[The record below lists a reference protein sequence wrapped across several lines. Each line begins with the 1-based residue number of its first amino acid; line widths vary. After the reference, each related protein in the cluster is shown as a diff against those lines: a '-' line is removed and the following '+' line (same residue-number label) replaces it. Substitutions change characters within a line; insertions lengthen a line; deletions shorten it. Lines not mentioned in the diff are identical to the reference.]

1 MPLTLAASVQLLVV
15 FSADLVQDAPSTL
28 NWLLRQTAT
37 ASRSAE
43 LDVPSK
49 GDLLSLMGAAPS
61 EGQPN
66 KTTEDVVVAIHP
78 SSKREGSASFV
89 TLWADNNSGSRP
101 STTEMMN
108 RQEYSLY
115 FQVEGD
121 DASYRLFETD
131 GAGNCVVSQ
140 DAKRLLGMTQE
151 DLDKL
156 RNPDTDCFVRVD
168 HKTTNSYEASASEL
182 YSEVVVTTQKKD
194 EDGSPALDDE
204 GNPIYKE
211 TRKHITWSIRHDGV
225 SEGET
230 AYDGAYIDA
239 PRDDY
244 PGYVNDGQEV
254 MQLLGD
260 VTFNFTLRVGDEAGR
275 LASLP
280 EDERFNAWFQEWGI
294 HQKLIVKK
302 NVNGTEEDYSELTGG
317 PEADNELYHAMK
329 DGALKLSISN
339 DGQTAMLGPARW
351 PMYHPDGSAFEY
363 SLQQEESKSTK
374 TFPDGATYSDYYQ
387 VVYNNLNTLH
397 HSSDTTVAHNDGTII
412 LIHKGD
418 TRVDAH
424 KIWLDDDASERPETR
439 FTLWR
444 YSLRD
449 GAGSDSASQVT
460 TRDDGG
466 AYITLTLSAEESE
479 KAGDGAIDLGDLL
492 RKQYPDCSIAK
503 YDPAGYPYI
512 YLIREDGLSGYEAL
526 FGSGVAED
534 GSATGDTGANYYS
547 ADFENTVAA
556 GGDAVR
562 TDGDKS
568 LYMGGTIIN
577 RRSDTTKQTLAKT
590 WEAGSYQDQLAD
602 VEVTFQLERILKE
615 HAKFDEDRGYWVAN
629 GDTYKVTDPATG
641 ETFEYPYDFRYC
653 DDVPSDAQLKTVA
666 GWTSEN
672 LTQEVSA
679 DVPRYDKDGKEWV
692 YRWNE
697 VAVTKAG
704 DPTSFFIQ
712 NTDPD
717 TGLKLMS
724 GDFFILSSIVD
735 DQGANVPLHFK
746 GEYDKERGVLVNR
759 YVDETIAQ
767 MQKWWWNENTQEFT
781 QDTSNLGYEAQPVT
795 VTLLCNNEVFGEFT
809 VNGAK
814 SEKREV
820 ASKDGSTAFFCQETE
835 PWVMDFT
842 GLPKYDANGSKYDYM
857 VVEGAMGYFQ
867 QHQYMPEDPE
877 TGLPNVTKI
886 WNKPGSGGS
895 LIRVS
900 KAWED
905 GGGTPLPVCPSRW
918 ASSPSTTSSK
928 MAS

>member
-1 MPLTLAASVQLLVV
+1 MHRPNKVPFKGTLTSKAFSIFLALTLCVPTTLAGNLSHVRQAQADTSVPQEQSTGGDALDSAPDGDSVGEAADSAQAQDAPDSPALSPALDWSTQYQALVLSSKGLTVDVQKLVERVRESGATLSSGDTQAQAAQSGESHPVGSQAAAPSGAAQSELPSTIPATLDLSFELDPSAWVGDSGANPSSGTDQSPAADPLSASEHKAVVPGDWFSVELPKELKPADETLALDVFQNDEQGNATTVKIAEATWEGDKAKVTFTTPVDTASGAVPLYGQSAQRATGVDASMPLTLAASVQLPVV
-15 FSADLVQDAPSTL
+15 FSADLVQDAPSTF
-28 NWLLRQTAT
+28 NWLLQQTASG
-37 ASRSAE
+37 SRSAQ
-43 LDVPSK
+43 LCVPSR
-49 GDLLSLMGAAPS
+49 GEFLSLMGAAPS

-66 KTTEDVVVAIHP
+66 AIAEDEVIAIHP

-89 TLWADNNSGSRP
+89 TLWADNNLGSRP

-108 RQEYSLY
+108 RQEYRLY

-131 GAGNCVVSQ
+131 SEGNCVVSQ

-168 HKTTNSYEASASEL
+168 RKTTNSYEASASEL

-204 GNPIYKE
+204 GKPIYKE

-225 SEGET
+225 NEGAT

-239 PRDDY
+239 SRDDY
-244 PGYVNDGQEV
+244 PGYVNGGQEV

-260 VTFNFTLRVGDEAGR
+260 VTFNFTLRAGDEVGP

-280 EDERFNAWFQEWGI
+280 EDERLDAWFQKWGI

-302 NVNGTEEDYSELTGG
+302 NVNGIEEDYSELTGG

-329 DGALKLSISN
+329 NATLKLSISN
-339 DGQTAMLGPARW
+339 DGQTAVLGPARW

-363 SLQQEESKSTK
+363 SLQQEEAKCTK
-374 TFPDGATYSDYYQ
+374 TFPDGTTYSDYYQ

-397 HSSDTTVAHNDGTII
+397 HSSDTTAAHNNGTIT

-449 GAGSDSASQVT
+449 GAGPDSASQVT

-512 YLIREDGLSGYEAL
+512 YLIREDGLSGYETL

-556 GGDAVR
+556 GGRCRPRGWRQVALHGRYHHQSPQRYHKADAR
-562 TDGDKS
+562 QD
-568 LYMGGTIIN
+568 MGGGVVSRPAC
-577 RRSDTTKQTLAKT
+577 RR
-590 WEAGSYQDQLAD
+590 
-602 VEVTFQLERILKE
+602 
-615 HAKFDEDRGYWVAN
+615 
-629 GDTYKVTDPATG
+629 
-641 ETFEYPYDFRYC
+641 
-653 DDVPSDAQLKTVA
+653 
-666 GWTSEN
+666 
-672 LTQEVSA
+672 
-679 DVPRYDKDGKEWV
+679 
-692 YRWNE
+692 
-697 VAVTKAG
+697 
-704 DPTSFFIQ
+704 
-712 NTDPD
+712 
-717 TGLKLMS
+717 
-724 GDFFILSSIVD
+724 
-735 DQGANVPLHFK
+735 
-746 GEYDKERGVLVNR
+746 
-759 YVDETIAQ
+759 
-767 MQKWWWNENTQEFT
+767 
-781 QDTSNLGYEAQPVT
+781 
-795 VTLLCNNEVFGEFT
+795 
-809 VNGAK
+809 
-814 SEKREV
+814 
-820 ASKDGSTAFFCQETE
+820 
-835 PWVMDFT
+835 
-842 GLPKYDANGSKYDYM
+842 
-857 VVEGAMGYFQ
+857 
-867 QHQYMPEDPE
+867 
-877 TGLPNVTKI
+877 
-886 WNKPGSGGS
+886 
-895 LIRVS
+895 
-900 KAWED
+900 
-905 GGGTPLPVCPSRW
+905 
-918 ASSPSTTSSK
+918 
-928 MAS
+928 

>member
-1 MPLTLAASVQLLVV
+1 
-15 FSADLVQDAPSTL
+15 
-28 NWLLRQTAT
+28 
-37 ASRSAE
+37 
-43 LDVPSK
+43 
-49 GDLLSLMGAAPS
+49 
-61 EGQPN
+61 
-66 KTTEDVVVAIHP
+66 
-78 SSKREGSASFV
+78 
-89 TLWADNNSGSRP
+89 
-101 STTEMMN
+101 MMN
-108 RQEYSLY
+108 RQEYGLY

-121 DASYRLFETD
+121 DASYRLFEMD
-131 GAGNCVVSQ
+131 SAGNCVVSQ

-168 HKTTNSYEASASEL
+168 RKTTNSYEASASEL

-211 TRKHITWSIRHDGV
+211 TRKHITWSIKHDGV
-225 SEGET
+225 NEGET

-239 PRDDY
+239 SRDDY

-275 LASLP
+275 LTSLP
-280 EDERFNAWFQEWGI
+280 EDERFDAWFQEWGI

-339 DGQTAMLGPARW
+339 DGQTAMLGLARW

-387 VVYNNLNTLH
+387 VVYNNLNTLDY
-397 HSSDTTVAHNDGTII
+397 SSDTTAAHNNGTII

-444 YSLRD
+444 YSSRD
-449 GAGSDSASQVT
+449 GAGPDSASQVT

-466 AYITLTLSAEESE
+466 AYVTLTLSAEESE
-479 KAGDGAIDLGDLL
+479 KAGDGAIDLGGLF

-512 YLIREDGLSGYEAL
+512 YLIREDGLSGYETL
-526 FGSGVAED
+526 FGLGVAED

-547 ADFENTVAA
+547 DDFESIVAA

-562 TDGDKS
+562 ADGDKS

-577 RRSDTTKQTLAKT
+577 RRSDTTKKTLAKT

-615 HAKFDEDRGYWVAN
+615 HATFDEDRGYWVAN
-629 GDTYKVTDPATG
+629 GDTY
-641 ETFEYPYDFRYC
+641 
-653 DDVPSDAQLKTVA
+653 
-666 GWTSEN
+666 
-672 LTQEVSA
+672 
-679 DVPRYDKDGKEWV
+679 
-692 YRWNE
+692 
-697 VAVTKAG
+697 
-704 DPTSFFIQ
+704 
-712 NTDPD
+712 
-717 TGLKLMS
+717 
-724 GDFFILSSIVD
+724 
-735 DQGANVPLHFK
+735 
-746 GEYDKERGVLVNR
+746 
-759 YVDETIAQ
+759 
-767 MQKWWWNENTQEFT
+767 
-781 QDTSNLGYEAQPVT
+781 
-795 VTLLCNNEVFGEFT
+795 
-809 VNGAK
+809 
-814 SEKREV
+814 
-820 ASKDGSTAFFCQETE
+820 
-835 PWVMDFT
+835 
-842 GLPKYDANGSKYDYM
+842 
-857 VVEGAMGYFQ
+857 
-867 QHQYMPEDPE
+867 
-877 TGLPNVTKI
+877 
-886 WNKPGSGGS
+886 
-895 LIRVS
+895 
-900 KAWED
+900 
-905 GGGTPLPVCPSRW
+905 
-918 ASSPSTTSSK
+918 
-928 MAS
+928 